1 MAEVT
6 IKDIAKECGVSF
18 STVSKALKGSSEIGE
33 ATIRLVQETAKKM
46 GYRANAAAR
55 ELRTKRSYDI
65 GVLFE
70 DATGSGLQHQYFA
83 SIFDSLNISANS
95 LGYNISFLNNVNHE
109 KTSYLSQAKYRGFDG
124 VVIASIDNFK
134 RPDIQELIHSDIP
147 VCLLDY
153 TSNSDCSSVLSD
165 NENGIRQIVEYLIS
179 MGHKEIAYIYGDSSD
194 VTNVRLDTF
203 YEVMKEHNLPVP
215 KEYIIKG
222 IYHEPKSSE
231 TATNRLLKLPNRPT
245 CILYPDDFAYLG
257 GMKALHE
264 HNILPGRDIS
274 TVGYDGIFMSSVLTP
289 SLTTYAQNAK
299 EIGRQLASL
308 LIQRIENPALDVQI
322 VRVKGHIREGDTV
335 ADLTALS
342 K

>member
-33 ATIRLVQETAKKM
+33 ATIRLVEETAKKM

-124 VVIASIDNFK
+124 VVIASINDFK
-134 RPDIQELIHSDIP
+134 RADIQELIHSDIP

-165 NENGIRQIVEYLIS
+165 NENGMRQMIEYLIFR
-179 MGHKEIAYIYGDSSD
+179 GHKKIAYIYGDSND

-203 YEVMKEHNLPVP
+203 YEVMNDHNLSVP
-215 KEYIIKG
+215 KEYVIKG
-222 IYHEPKSSE
+222 VYHEPKSSE
-231 TATNRLLKLPNRPT
+231 AATNKLLALPNPPT

-257 GMKALHE
+257 GLKAMHE
-264 HNILPGRDIS
+264 HNIVPGRDIS
-274 TVGYDGIFMSSVLTP
+274 TVGYDGIFLSSVLTP
-289 SLTTYAQNAK
+289 ALTTYAQNAK
-299 EIGRQLASL
+299 EIGRQLATL

-322 VRVKGHIREGDTV
+322 VRVKGHIREGLTV
-335 ADLTALS
+335 ADLSSSA